1 MRRERRS
8 EGSKL
13 TKTEVKHRAK
23 LSQSMRNNDKK
34 THNQCAES
42 VTGQIKMQKQGQTSK
57 ENSINESMRTERRNA
72 SQSAPKQRSSAK
84 ENSHTMHK
92 QPSSGHSINRNT
104 EKTNRQH
111 VGKSLGAG
119 GADFVGIKVD
129 ARDRCIDLQRH
140 AGNAIVSM
148 VTGGG

>member
-1 MRRERRS
+1 MLTAS
-8 EGSKL
+8 HCGSKW
-13 TKTEVKHRAK
+13 TKTGVRCQEK
-23 LSQSMRNNDKK
+23 L
-34 THNQCAES
+34 THN
-42 VTGQIKMQKQGQTSK
+42 
-57 ENSINESMRTERRNA
+57 
-72 SQSAPKQRSSAK
+72 SQ
-84 ENSHTMHK
+84 
-92 QPSSGHSINRNT
+92 QPRIGHSINRNT

-148 VTGGG
+148 VTGGST